1 MPLPPDSQDRLQRI
15 EARLVGL
22 RKNADTYKVPYVF
35 VTDLNHALDE
45 LEALGIKADE
55 FRPAEK
61 SAVGHYGLDGD
72 LVLID
77 GPYFRSKLDAA
88 IHYLSGKRD

>member
-1 MPLPPDSQDRLQRI
+1 MAVPPDSQDRLRRI
-15 EARLVGL
+15 ESRLIGL
-22 RKNADTYKVPYVF
+22 RKNADSYKVPYVF

-45 LEALGIKADE
+45 LEAMGISTDE
-55 FRPAEK
+55 FRPADT

-88 IHYLSGKRD
+88 IHYLSGKRA